1 MTMKTE
7 QEHNNGQCTIFA
19 QTERSSQIHLED
31 AEVQPKITQKRSGC
45 VMNNVQWRKV
55 RFDQFFDMLPTN
67 TLSRDKLNN
76 QRGEYQNIHYGD
88 VLIKYP
94 FCLDCNN
101 DDIPYINDDVKFNLV
116 VVRDGDVIFADTAED
131 DTVGKCVEVLNVGD
145 RKIVSGLH
153 TYFCRPRHKMALGYL
168 GYYLNSNHFH
178 NQLLPYIAGSKVS
191 SVNRTSIARTF
202 ISYPADLST
211 QLRIAAIL
219 TSADKVIAAT
229 QKTIAKYKQIKQ
241 GMMEDLLKP
250 KEGWKKVRLG
260 EFIELQGGFAFQSRD
275 FSDSGVPLIRIGDIT
290 PNGLNIS
297 NSAKLPTDYL
307 VEYENYVL
315 NINDTVIAMSGATT
329 GKCTLVTQ
337 KDLPALLNQRVG
349 RFRIK
354 NNSIDKLFLYYIVS
368 NNVYQQK
375 LLLDAVGGAQPNVS
389 PKQIE
394 SVLCYI
400 PTLSDGKPNLT
411 EQRRIAAIL
420 MGIDAKIAAEEK
432 VLEKYEKVKKGLME
446 RMLEE

>member
-1 MTMKTE
+1 MMTK
-7 QEHNNGQCTIFA
+7 QEHNN
-19 QTERSSQIHLED
+19 
-31 AEVQPKITQKRSGC
+31 
-45 VMNNVQWRKV
+45 VQWKKV
-55 RFDQFFDMLPTN
+55 RFGEFFDMLPTN

-76 QRGEYQNIHYGD
+76 QQGEYQNVHYGD

-94 FCLDCNN
+94 YCLDCNN
-101 DDIPYINDDVKFNLV
+101 NEIPYINDGVKFNTAEV
-116 VVRDGDVIFADTAED
+116 KDGDVIFADTAED
-131 DTVGKCVEVLNVGD
+131 DTVGKCVEVLNVGN

-153 TYFCRPRHKMALGYL
+153 TYFCRPKYKLAPGYL
-168 GYYLNSNHFH
+168 GYFLNSNHFH

-202 ISYPADLST
+202 ISYPADLSA
-211 QLRIAAIL
+211 QRRIAAIL
-219 TSADKVIAAT
+219 ASADKVIAAT
-229 QKTIAKYKQIKQ
+229 QKLIAKYKQMKQ

-250 KEGWKKVRLG
+250 KEGWKMVKLG
-260 EFIELQGGFAFQSRD
+260 EYIELQGGFAFSSRS

-290 PNGLNIS
+290 SNGLNTC
-297 NSAKLPTDYL
+297 AAVKLPNNYL
-307 VEYENYVL
+307 IEYKDFAL
-315 NINDTVIAMSGATT
+315 DINDTVIAMSGATT
-329 GKCTLVTQ
+329 GKCTLVVQ

-349 RFRIK
+349 RFKVK

-368 NNVYQQK
+368 NNMYQQK
-375 LLLDAVGGAQPNVS
+375 LLIDAAGGAQPNVS

-446 RMLEE
+446 RMLNSKN

>member
-1 MTMKTE
+1 MTE
-7 QEHNNGQCTIFA
+7 QEHNN
-19 QTERSSQIHLED
+19 
-31 AEVQPKITQKRSGC
+31 
-45 VMNNVQWRKV
+45 VQWKKV
-55 RFDQFFDMLPTN
+55 RFGEFFDMLPTN

-76 QRGEYQNIHYGD
+76 QQGEYQNVHYGD

-101 DDIPYINDDVKFNLV
+101 AEIPYINDGVKFNMAE
-116 VVRDGDVIFADTAED
+116 VRDGDVIFADTAED

-202 ISYPADLST
+202 ISYPADLSA
-211 QLRIAAIL
+211 QRRIAAIL

-229 QKTIAKYKQIKQ
+229 QKTIAKYKQMKQ
-241 GMMEDLLKP
+241 GMMEDLFN
-250 KEGWKKVRLG
+250 EQCIMNNVQWKKVRLG
-260 EFIELQGGFAFQSRD
+260 EYIELQGGFAFQSRD

-297 NSAKLPTDYL
+297 NSAKLPIDYL
-307 VEYENYVL
+307 TEYENFVL

-337 KDLPALLNQRVG
+337 KDIPALLNQRVG

-394 SVLCYI
+394 SVFCNVPI
-400 PTLSDGKPNLT
+400 LSDGRPNLT

-420 MGIDAKIAAEEK
+420 SDIDAKIAAEEK
-432 VLEKYEKVKKGLME
+432 VLEKYEKAKKGLME
-446 RMLEE
+446 RLLNEK

>member
-1 MTMKTE
+1 MTE
-7 QEHNNGQCTIFA
+7 QEHNNVQCT
-19 QTERSSQIHLED
+19 
-31 AEVQPKITQKRSGC
+31 
-45 VMNNVQWRKV
+45 MNNVQWRKV
-55 RFDQFFDMLPTN
+55 RFDEFFDMLPTN

-101 DDIPYINDDVKFNLV
+101 AEIPYINDGVKFNMAE
-116 VVRDGDVIFADTAED
+116 VRDGDVIFADTAED

-202 ISYPADLST
+202 ISYPESLSA
-211 QLRIAAIL
+211 QRRIAAIL
-219 TSADKVIAAT
+219 ASADKVIAAT

-250 KEGWKKVRLG
+250 KEGWKMVKLG
-260 EFIELQGGFAFQSRD
+260 EVGKISMCKRVFSFETSTEGEIPFYKIGTFGKDADAFISRQLYEEYKSK
-275 FSDSGVPLIRIGDIT
+275 FSYPKVGDILISASGT
-290 PNGLNIS
+290 IGRTVVYDGEPAYFQDSNIIWID
-297 NSAKLPTDYL
+297 NDETI
-307 VEYENYVL
+307 VL
-315 NINDTVIAMSGATT
+315 N
-329 GKCTLVTQ
+329 Q
-337 KDLPALLNQRVG
+337 
-349 RFRIK
+349 
-354 NNSIDKLFLYYIVS
+354 FLYYLYKTITWNLEGS
-368 NNVYQQK
+368 TIARLYNDNFNK
-375 LLLDAVGGAQPNVS
+375 
-389 PKQIE
+389 IE
-394 SVLCYI
+394 ISVPYKN
-400 PTLSDGKPNLT
+400 DKPDLA
-411 EQRRIAAIL
+411 EQRRIASIL
-420 MGIDAKIAAEEK
+420 SGIDAKIAAEEK

-446 RMLEE
+446 RLLNEQWTMNN

>member
-1 MTMKTE
+1 MTE
-7 QEHNNGQCTIFA
+7 QEHNNVQCT
-19 QTERSSQIHLED
+19 
-31 AEVQPKITQKRSGC
+31 
-45 VMNNVQWRKV
+45 MNNVQWRKV
-55 RFDQFFDMLPTN
+55 RFDEFFDMLPTN

-101 DDIPYINDDVKFNLV
+101 AEIPYINDGVKFNMAE
-116 VVRDGDVIFADTAED
+116 VRDGDVIFADTAED

-202 ISYPADLST
+202 ISYPESLSA
-211 QLRIAAIL
+211 QRRIAAIL
-219 TSADKVIAAT
+219 ASADKVIAAT

-250 KEGWKKVRLG
+250 KEGWKMVKLG
-260 EFIELQGGFAFQSRD
+260 EVGKISMCKRVFSFETSTEGEIPFYKIGTFGKDADAFISRQLYEEYKSK
-275 FSDSGVPLIRIGDIT
+275 FSYPKVGDILISASGT
-290 PNGLNIS
+290 IGRTVVYDGEPAYFQDSNIIWID
-297 NSAKLPTDYL
+297 NDETI
-307 VEYENYVL
+307 VL
-315 NINDTVIAMSGATT
+315 N
-329 GKCTLVTQ
+329 Q
-337 KDLPALLNQRVG
+337 
-349 RFRIK
+349 
-354 NNSIDKLFLYYIVS
+354 FLYYLYKTITWNLEGS
-368 NNVYQQK
+368 TIARLYNDNFNK
-375 LLLDAVGGAQPNVS
+375 
-389 PKQIE
+389 IE
-394 SVLCYI
+394 ISVPYKN
-400 PTLSDGKPNLT
+400 DKPDLA
-411 EQRRIAAIL
+411 EQRRIASIL
-420 MGIDAKIAAEEK
+420 SGIDAKIAAEEK

-446 RMLEE
+446 RLLNEQCTMNN